1 MQTERYSHGHHESV
15 LRAHTWRTAENSV
28 GYLLP
33 HLRPGASL
41 LDVGAG
47 PGTITVDLARRLAP
61 GRVVGVDASADVV
74 AQAQAHAAA
83 EGVTNVTFATADAY
97 RLDAADGSFDI
108 VHTHQLLQH
117 LARPVDALREFRRV
131 AGPDGLVAAREVD
144 YAGIIIH
151 PHIPALD
158 DWLDLLLRMGRTN
171 GGEPSAGRRLKAWA
185 RAAGFADVAVS
196 ASTWLFETDEQR
208 AWWGGSWADRA
219 LHSSYA
225 DHALEQGI
233 ADRADLERISAGWR
247 EWAASEDGWLLMP
260 HGEIL
265 ARG

>member
-15 LRAHTWRTAENSV
+15 LRAHAWRTAENSV

-33 HLRPGASL
+33 HLRSGSSL
-41 LDVGAG
+41 LDVGSG
-47 PGTITVDLARRLAP
+47 PGTITVDLARRLDP
-61 GRVVGVDASADVV
+61 GRVVGLDASADVV
-74 AQAQAHAAA
+74 AQARAHAAA
-83 EGVTNVTFATADAY
+83 EGVTNVAFQTADAY
-97 RLDAADGSFDI
+97 AVDAPGGSFDI

-117 LARPVDALREFRRV
+117 LGRPVDALREFRRL
-131 AGPDGLVAAREVD
+131 AGPDGLVAARDVD

-158 DWLDLLLRMGRTN
+158 EWLDLLLRIGRNN
-171 GGEPSAGRRLKAWA
+171 GGEPAAGRRLKAWA
-185 RAAGFADVAVS
+185 RQAGFTDVTVS

-225 DHALEQGI
+225 EHAVEQGL
-233 ADRADLERISAGWR
+233 AGRADLERISAGWR
-247 EWAASEDGWLLMP
+247 EWAAAPDGWLLMP

>member
-158 DWLDLLLRMGRTN
+158 DWLNLLLRMGRTN

-233 ADRADLERISAGWR
+233 AERADLERISAGWR

>member
-1 MQTERYSHGHHESV
+1 MISERYSHGHHESV

-33 HLRPGASL
+33 HLQPGQSL
-41 LDVGAG
+41 LDIGCG
-47 PGTITVDLARRLAP
+47 PGTITVDLARRVAP
-61 GRVVGVDASADVV
+61 GRVLGVDASADVI
-74 AQAQAHAAA
+74 AQATAHADA
-83 EGVTNVTFATADAY
+83 EGVTNVEFAVANAY
-97 RLDAADGSFDI
+97 ALDLEDGSFDI

-117 LARPVDALREFRRV
+117 LARPVDALHEFRRV

-144 YAGIIIH
+144 YEGVIIH

-158 DWLDLLLRMGRTN
+158 DWLGVLLQVGRN
-171 GGEPSAGRRLKAWA
+171 NAGEPAAGRRLKQWA
-185 RAAGFADVAVS
+185 REAGFADVAVT
-196 ASTWLFETDEQR
+196 ASTWLFESDEQR

-225 DHALEQGI
+225 EHALEQGVTNQ
-233 ADRADLERISAGWR
+233 ATLERIAEGWR
-247 EWAASEDGWLLMP
+247 EWTDAPDGWMLMP

>member
-225 DHALEQGI
+225 DHALEQSI

>member
-74 AQAQAHAAA
+74 AQAQDHAAA

-225 DHALEQGI
+225 DHAIEQGI